1 MKKIELEVEE
11 KNFLTKEER
20 EILLEK
26 YKKMGLKGEIVEER
40 LKEILDYLK
49 LNHFEVNRNVYK

>member
-26 YKKMGLKGEIVEER
+26 YKKMGLKGEVVEER